1 MIGYDA
7 DILKKQK
14 IKQKN
19 ANNVCMVISPQSRFI
34 LCWNLLNVGLL
45 LYNATA
51 SPFRVAFHTTA
62 ASTFLL
68 AFETLTDFIFL
79 MDIFVTFLLP
89 YERYDSSY
97 ETSLK
102 KIARNYI
109 FGSLWIDVLACAPT
123 QFFEARIPA
132 TLSYGERMALIKRY
146 NFVRIFRLLKLIKIQ
161 KYLPSLDKQIK
172 KLNVNSSVS
181 RICLILVA
189 AAFMVHIF
197 ACIFYLTAK
206 MYDFAEDTW
215 VI

>member
-34 LCWNLLNVGLL
+34 LGWNLLNVGLL

-62 ASTFLL
+62 ASTLLL

-102 KIARNYI
+102 KIARNYV

-132 TLSYGERMALIKRY
+132 SLSYGERMALIKRY
-146 NFVRIFRLLKLIKIQ
+146 NFVRMFRLLKLIKIQ